1 MLNDAYKISARK
13 YKNCWSWDKKTFQV
27 KLLYV
32 VWVLSSAC
40 VTFITFKLLKIKA
53 AQRVGNGSS
62 GRNRL
67 VYNHKGNDY

>member
-32 VWVLSSAC
+32 VWVL
-40 VTFITFKLLKIKA
+40 IKCMC
-53 AQRVGNGSS
+53 
-62 GRNRL
+62 
-67 VYNHKGNDY
+67 YFYYI